1 MTGLDRK
8 RIGIIADSHGNRE
21 ATADAIRLLKGRGVD
36 LLVHLGDFCD
46 SIRHDRAA
54 AMIDLLLEH
63 DVLVVKGNNDFFF
76 EKMLADERRPAA
88 AEGKKMLSFLRNVP
102 VVRALGDIRL
112 AHSLPFDTLRAFYE
126 PIDLGN
132 TLRAEELFNEADFRI
147 LFCGHSHLPILFRK
161 ENRCVTREPV
171 PPGLPVILQRTGR
184 YIFIAGAATDGEC
197 ALYDGEAGTYERVR
211 IEKGDNRGMTN
222 CWPNRQA
229 VRHIDPLNE
238 GKRGAIPNIICWS
251 QPTRRPS
258 PQADD
263 QAGNDISRHRP
274 LPQDPCL

>member
-1 MTGLDRK
+1 MGVKRKTLTGLDRK

-21 ATADAIRLLKGRGVD
+21 ATAEAIRLLKGRGVD

-46 SIRHDRAA
+46 SVRHDRAA

-76 EKMLADERRPAA
+76 EKMLADERRPAS

-126 PIDLGN
+126 PIDRGN

-161 ENRCVTREPV
+161 ENGRVTREPV

-184 YIFIAGAATDGEC
+184 YIFIAGAANDGEC
-197 ALYDGEAGTYERVR
+197 ALYDGEAGTYERL
-211 IEKGDNRGMTN
+211 
-222 CWPNRQA
+222 P
-229 VRHIDPLNE
+229 
-238 GKRGAIPNIICWS
+238 
-251 QPTRRPS
+251 PS
-258 PQADD
+258 
-263 QAGNDISRHRP
+263 GV
-274 LPQDPCL
+274 

>member
-1 MTGLDRK
+1 MGLDRK

-211 IEKGDNRGMTN
+211 IEKGDNRSMDQLLAQSSSG
-222 CWPNRQA
+222 PA
-229 VRHIDPLNE
+229 Y
-238 GKRGAIPNIICWS
+238 
-251 QPTRRPS
+251 RPA
-258 PQADD
+258 Q
-263 QAGNDISRHRP
+263 
-274 LPQDPCL
+274 